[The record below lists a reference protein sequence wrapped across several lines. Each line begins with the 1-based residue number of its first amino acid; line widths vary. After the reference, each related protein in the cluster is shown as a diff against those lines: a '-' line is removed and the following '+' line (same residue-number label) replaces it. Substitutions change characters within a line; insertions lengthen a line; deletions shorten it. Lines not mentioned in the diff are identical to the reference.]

1 MVCKDD
7 EEINSDNGRCR
18 KKCKAEQERNRE
30 SKRCR
35 KIRDANRVNVPL
47 PVVNQSVSKKP
58 RKHVS
63 KKPLSKKPRK
73 PVSKKPLSKKP
84 RKPVS
89 KKPLSKKPRKPVS
102 KKPRK
107 PLSKKPL
114 SKKPISKKPR
124 KHLSRKPRKPKISIR
139 MQFLSED
146 CPVCME
152 PIKDVKVLKC
162 KHELCE
168 GCWNEWSKQSNKCP
182 LCRNVEF
189 EQVGNLNN
197 QQIDNQGGFVGGIYD
212 PELAQVIQQEQ
223 QQRRQQEQ
231 QRQQQAR
238 QQLERIELELRQI
251 ERELIDLHSNFRRV
265 RDVNSSNIESR
276 LSREGYLRKTKIRI
290 TNYENQREFLL
301 EQQGR
306 IRYSLQRPLRN

>member
-18 KKCKAEQERNRE
+18 KKCKTGQKRNPE

-58 RKHVS
+58 RKPVC
-63 KKPLSKKPRK
+63 KKSLSR
-73 PVSKKPLSKKP
+73 
-84 RKPVS
+84 
-89 KKPLSKKPRKPVS
+89 KPRKPVS

-107 PLSKKPL
+107 PLYKKSL
-114 SKKPISKKPR
+114 SKKPR
-124 KHLSRKPRKPKISIR
+124 KHVSRKLKKPKISIR

-189 EQVGNLNN
+189 EQVGNVNN

-212 PELAQVIQQEQ
+212 PELAQVI
-223 QQRRQQEQ
+223 QQEQ

-265 RDVNSSNIESR
+265 RDVNSSNIEAR
-276 LSREGYLRKTKIRI
+276 LSREGYLRRTKIRI

-301 EQQGR
+301 EQQRR